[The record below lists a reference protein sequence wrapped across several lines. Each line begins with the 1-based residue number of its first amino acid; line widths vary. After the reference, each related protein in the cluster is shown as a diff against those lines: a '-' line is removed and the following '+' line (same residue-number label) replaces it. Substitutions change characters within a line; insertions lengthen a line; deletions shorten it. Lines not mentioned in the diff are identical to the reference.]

1 MNKRG
6 RYTGNVNDSDVNKRS
21 CAPQLF
27 IQQQVQKQHCKR
39 IPRKRADI
47 APSSGVIEYCSL
59 FERLCICFKQ
69 ENILLSQRGPGN
81 IKVVDFG
88 SSCYEQQRGKK
99 RENVFFQR
107 TFQRNVQVW
116 KVWRCHMLPLFPF
129 CQCTP
134 TSRVASTGLR
144 R

>member
-1 MNKRG
+1 MNKQG
-6 RYTGNVNDSDVNKRS
+6 RCRCRINTGNFDDSDVNKCS

-27 IQQQVQKQHCKR
+27 IQQQVQKHRKR
-39 IPRKRADI
+39 IPRKKADI

-59 FERLCICFKQ
+59 FERFCICSKQ

-99 RENVFFQR
+99 RENVS
-107 TFQRNVQVW
+107 FQRNVQVW
-116 KVWRCHMLPLFPF
+116 KVWRSHMLSLFPF